1 MKANPLLELGVDVP
15 FDQIRAEHVEPAIHE
30 LLERAQAGLDA
41 MAAAP
46 HTYAATLGA
55 LERATEGLEV
65 AMGIVEH
72 LENVASTRELRQAH
86 NAVLPRVSAFFSGIP
101 LHSGVWQA
109 LTGFAET
116 PEAAGLDPTRRRF
129 LDKTLDDFRR
139 HGAELP
145 PDKKK
150 QLAAL
155 DRELSE
161 LTTKFSQNVLDAT
174 AAFDLVFEDES
185 RLVGLPAS
193 ARSAARESAKQKGLE
208 GYRFTLQAP
217 SLIAALTY
225 LDDASIREQLWRAQD
240 RRTAQGAFDN
250 RPLVARIL
258 ELRRDK
264 ARLLGFSSF
273 ADLVLEDRMA
283 ETADRARE
291 FVRDLTERTRPAFER
306 ENAELEAFRRELE
319 GADAPPLEPWDIA
332 YYSEKL
338 RKARFQLDEEELRA
352 YFPAERVLQGLF
364 ATSERLYGVRIET
377 REGVEAWDSAVR
389 AYRILDADGTELALF
404 YADLYPRDNKTGGA
418 WMHGLIAAVPPAPHL
433 ALICSNA
440 TPPVGDRP
448 ALLTHR
454 EVETL
459 FHEFGHLLHHCLS
472 RVPVKSL
479 ACTRV
484 ASDFVELPSQIM
496 ENWVSEKEGLDL
508 FARHHESGEPIP
520 AELVERLRRVR
531 TYRAAYAQMRQLG
544 FAAVDLALHVD
555 YDPAKHGDVMRYA
568 RDILASYSPTPLPD
582 DYAMLASFAHLFSHP
597 VGYAAGYYSY
607 KWAEVLDADA
617 FTRFRNE
624 GLFNADVGEQFRER
638 LLSKGD
644 SRDPMQLFIDFM
656 GREPRLEA
664 LLERLGLAS

>member
-1 MKANPLLELGVDVP
+1 MKNPLLEAHVGVP
-15 FDQIRAEHVEPAIHE
+15 FEQIRTEHVQPAITE
-30 LLERAQAGLDA
+30 LLEQGKAALDE
-41 MAAAP
+41 MESAP
-46 HTYAATLGA
+46 RTYDATLGA
-55 LERATEGLEV
+55 LERATEQLEI

-72 LENVASTRELRQAH
+72 LENVASTPELRAAH
-86 NAVLPRVSAFFSGIP
+86 NAVLPEVSAFSSGIP
-101 LHSGVWQA
+101 LHAGVWKA
-109 LTGFAET
+109 LREFAGT
-116 PEAAGLDPTRRRF
+116 PEAGALDPTRRRF
-129 LDKTLDDFRR
+129 LDKTLDEFRR
-139 HGAELP
+139 HGAELDP
-145 PDKKK
+145 RHKQ
-150 QLAAL
+150 QLADI

-161 LTTKFSQNVLDAT
+161 ATTRFGQNLLDAT
-174 AAFDLVFEDES
+174 AAFDLVIEDES
-185 RLVGLPAS
+185 RLAGLPPS
-193 ARSAARESAKQKGLE
+193 ARAAARESAKQKGLE

-240 RRTAQGAFDN
+240 QRTAQGVFDN
-250 RPLVARIL
+250 RGLLARIL
-258 ELRRDK
+258 ELRKQK

-283 ETADRARE
+283 QSAARARE

-319 GADAPPLEPWDIA
+319 GSDAPPLAPWDVA
-332 YYSEKL
+332 YYAEKL
-338 RKARFQLDEEELRA
+338 KKARYQLDEEELRA
-352 YFPAERVLQGLF
+352 YFPAERVLEGLF
-364 ATSERLYGVRIET
+364 DTAGRLYGIRFEPL
-377 REGVEAWDSAVR
+377 EGAGAWDPAVR
-389 AYRILDADGTELALF
+389 AFCIRDADGSELARF
-404 YADLYPRDNKTGGA
+404 YADLYPRENKTGGA
-418 WMHGLIAAVPPAPHL
+418 WMHGLIASVPPAPHL

-440 TPPVGDRP
+440 TPPVGGRP

-459 FHEFGHLLHHCLS
+459 FHEFGHLMHHCLS
-472 RVPVKSL
+472 QVPVKSL

-484 ASDFVELPSQIM
+484 PSDFVELPSQIM

-508 FARHHESGEPIP
+508 FARHHETGEPIP

-555 YDPAKHGDVMRYA
+555 YDPAEHGDVMHYA
-568 RDILASYSPTPLPD
+568 RDIMADYSPTPLPD
-582 DYAMLASFAHLFSHP
+582 DYAMLASFAHLFSYP

-617 FTRFRNE
+617 FTRFRDE
-624 GLFNADVGEQFRER
+624 GLFNAEVGRQFRER

-644 SRDPMQLFIDFM
+644 SREPMQLFIDFM
-656 GREPRLEA
+656 GREPRLEP
-664 LLERLGLAS
+664 LLERLGLAQ

>member
-1 MKANPLLELGVDVP
+1 MMKNPLLEVRVDIP
-15 FDQIRAEHVEPAIHE
+15 FDRIHAEHVEPGIDE

-41 MAAAP
+41 MATAP
-46 HTYAATLGA
+46 RTYDGTLGA
-55 LERATEGLEV
+55 LEQATEGLEV

-72 LENVASTRELRQAH
+72 LENVASTPELRQAH

-109 LTGFAET
+109 LREFAGT
-116 PEAAGLDPTRRRF
+116 PEATGLDPTRRRF
-129 LDKTLDDFRR
+129 LDKTLDEFRR

-145 PDKKK
+145 PDRKK

-174 AAFDLVFEDES
+174 AAFNLVLDDES
-185 RLVGLPAS
+185 RLAGLPGS
-193 ARSAARESAKQKGLE
+193 ARAAARESAKQKGLE

-258 ELRRDK
+258 ELRREK
-264 ARLLGFSSF
+264 ASLLGFSSF

-283 ETADRARE
+283 KSADRARE

-319 GADAPPLEPWDIA
+319 GADAPRLEPWDVA

-338 RKARFQLDEEELRA
+338 RKARFQLDEEELRG
-352 YFPAERVLQGLF
+352 YFPAQRVLEGLF
-364 ATSERLYGVRIET
+364 ATAERLYGIRIEA
-377 REGVEAWDSAVR
+377 REGVEAWDKAVN
-389 AYRILDADGTELALF
+389 AYRITDADGTELALF

-418 WMHGLIAAVPPAPHL
+418 WMHGLIASVPPAPHL

-496 ENWVSEKEGLDL
+496 ENWVGEKEGLDL

-520 AELVERLRRVR
+520 AGLVERLRRVR

-555 YDPAKHGDVMRYA
+555 YDPERDGDVMRYA
-568 RDILASYSPTPLPD
+568 RDILADYSPTPLPD
-582 DYAMLASFAHLFSHP
+582 DYAMVASFAHLFSHP

-617 FTRFRNE
+617 FTRFRDE
-624 GLFNADVGEQFRER
+624 GLFNADVGREFRER

-664 LLERLGLAS
+664 LLERLGLAG